1 MKLVLVRHG
10 ESVGNITQVLQSREE
25 PLTERGREQARQV
38 AAHLATRD
46 DVAAI
51 YASPLARALETS
63 QIIGTAVELTP
74 RPDEALAEIS
84 VGDAAGLTFQEWSA
98 RFPEEATRFHKEGLD
113 YAFPGGE
120 SGRQLGARTAAAIDR
135 IIATHRHEPG
145 AVVIVSHGGA
155 LSWILAHLLR
165 ESGDAWPS
173 HTFDNCS
180 ITEVEIDPEHGGAS
194 TVVCQNA
201 VGHLLPN
208 PDEEVATGR
217 LP

>member
-1 MKLVLVRHG
+1 MKLLLVRHG

-98 RFPEEATRFHKEGLD
+98 RLPEEATRFHKEGLD

-155 LSWILAHLLR
+155 LSWILGHLLR

>member
-1 MKLVLVRHG
+1 MKLLLVRHG
-10 ESVGNITQVLQSREE
+10 ESVGNITQVLQTREE
-25 PLTERGREQARQV
+25 PLTERGRGQARRV
-38 AAHLATRD
+38 AAHLASRG
-46 DVAAI
+46 DVVAI
-51 YASPLARALETS
+51 YASPLARAFETS
-63 QIIGTAVELTP
+63 QIIGMAVGLTP
-74 RPDEALAEIS
+74 RPKEDLAEIS
-84 VGDAAGLTFQEWSA
+84 VGDAAGLTFQEWTA
-98 RFPEEATRFHKEGLD
+98 RFPEEASRFHSEGLE

-120 SGRQLGARTAAAIDR
+120 SGRQLGTRTAAAIDR

-165 ESGDAWPS
+165 ESGDTWPS

-180 ITEVEIDPEHGGAS
+180 ITEVEIDPEHGHAS
-194 TVVCQNA
+194 TVVCQNE

-217 LP
+217 VP